1 MQSRWRSRSF
11 ALLLA
16 CATATAQEAR
26 VRAVF
31 AASEHRNAVPGI
43 AWLCEDYLPGLPSW
57 PAELDPLGAFSVT
70 VTRHGVRAAAAD
82 VAPPSGAVAIG
93 AVATSEDPNAPALLW
108 RCGRDGREEWMI
120 PAAFTAPEAWQETLR
135 SIEADVVGTPRS
147 LALPVLAGHLSCG
160 LAEGDPRAPLLRIGP
175 ALCGDVTWIT
185 APCDEGVSVR
195 GCSGG
200 GLMLPLVILMAA
212 STDSVAAP
220 DALQLRAFA
229 GRDGD
234 RVEALRQLARADRAL
249 DAPTLCAGLF
259 GDDIDRMTAIRAL
272 TRRGAADE
280 LPRILDAAISAMP
293 LATAAAIDAVD
304 ELWGRT
310 TATVRDAVRRTLRLH
325 ENTALRD
332 LDVDARTAG
341 RAHKTPQATEL
352 DLRGRAWVVLTS
364 TGVALLGLWNRAR
377 ARMRATLS

>member
-1 MQSRWRSRSF
+1 M
-11 ALLLA
+11 
-16 CATATAQEAR
+16 C
-26 VRAVF
+26 
-31 AASEHRNAVPGI
+31 
-43 AWLCEDYLPGLPSW
+43 
-57 PAELDPLGAFSVT
+57 
-70 VTRHGVRAAAAD
+70 
-82 VAPPSGAVAIG
+82 
-93 AVATSEDPNAPALLW
+93 
-108 RCGRDGREEWMI
+108 
-120 PAAFTAPEAWQETLR
+120 
-135 SIEADVVGTPRS
+135 
-147 LALPVLAGHLSCG
+147 
-160 LAEGDPRAPLLRIGP
+160 
-175 ALCGDVTWIT
+175 
-185 APCDEGVSVR
+185 
-195 GCSGG
+195 
-200 GLMLPLVILMAA
+200 
-212 STDSVAAP
+212 
-220 DALQLRAFA
+220 
-229 GRDGD
+229 
-234 RVEALRQLARADRAL
+234 ADRAL